1 MVGFGI
7 ARRGAITVALT
18 AAVALS
24 ASAFAGASA
33 LPATW
38 PQQGTIAASD
48 PAADANF
55 GNDVV
60 ISSDGTTAIVA
71 AYRKASGA
79 GGEVGAVY
87 VFVDSGGTWTQ
98 QAELHASDGAAGDEF
113 GSSISTTKDGST
125 VLIGAPSKTVSGKL
139 NAGVAY
145 VFTRNGTVWTQRA
158 ELHGTPAG
166 RGNAFGTAVSIN
178 GSGSIVAV
186 AAPLRTVAMQ
196 RRAGAVYVFKGRG
209 ATWAQ
214 AAMLTLA
221 DPAANDYFGWA
232 VAAKET
238 QVVASSPFHTNSNG
252 SSGAVYGFE
261 APAGTYVQKTVLTAF
276 DGKANDNFGWS
287 LDISIA
293 TMVVG
298 ARNHVGPHGTGAAY
312 VFTHSDRTGIWK
324 YRTELLPPDGSD
336 GGAFGESIA
345 ISGTVVAVGDP
356 FHDVGA
362 NASQGVAYV
371 FTGAASTW
379 TLDDE
384 ITATDAGAL
393 TEFGQAVAASST
405 TVMVGE
411 PDHQVDAL
419 SGAGL
424 VDLFAPS

>member
-1 MVGFGI
+1 
-7 ARRGAITVALT
+7 
-18 AAVALS
+18 
-24 ASAFAGASA
+24 
-33 LPATW
+33 
-38 PQQGTIAASD
+38 
-48 PAADANF
+48 
-55 GNDVV
+55 
-60 ISSDGTTAIVA
+60 
-71 AYRKASGA
+71 
-79 GGEVGAVY
+79 
-87 VFVDSGGTWTQ
+87 
-98 QAELHASDGAAGDEF
+98 
-113 GSSISTTKDGST
+113 
-125 VLIGAPSKTVSGKL
+125 
-139 NAGVAY
+139 
-145 VFTRNGTVWTQRA
+145 
-158 ELHGTPAG
+158 
-166 RGNAFGTAVSIN
+166 
-178 GSGSIVAV
+178 
-186 AAPLRTVAMQ
+186 
-196 RRAGAVYVFKGRG
+196 VYVFKGRG
-209 ATWAQ
+209 AAWTQ
-214 AAMLTLA
+214 DAMLTLS
-221 DPAANDYFGWA
+221 DPAPDDYFGWA

-238 QVVASSPFHTNSNG
+238 QVLASSPFHTNPNG

-261 APAGTYVQKTVLTAF
+261 APTGTYVQKTVLTAF
-276 DGKANDNFGWS
+276 DGKVDDNFGWS

-298 ARNHVGPHGTGAAY
+298 ARNHVGPNGTGAAY

-324 YRTELLPPDGSD
+324 YRTELLPPDGSS

-411 PDHQVDAL
+411 PDHQIDTL

-424 VDLFAPS
+424 VDLFTPS